1 MIEPSPIPSALLD
14 GARTQAK
21 AYLRLDSTEDDALID
36 QLVADA
42 AALAEAFTAQRL
54 LIRTGVEQ
62 VPAQSS
68 WTRIST
74 APVRALV
81 SVEALTGDGAAQAVP
96 ASAYQ
101 LDVTAEGD
109 GWVRVMGPIAGP
121 RLRLTLLAGLAANW
135 AALPEP
141 VRLGILRL
149 TAHSYSH
156 RDAAQDAGPPAA
168 VAALLRPWRRMR
180 VA

>member
-14 GARTQAK
+14 GARGQAK
-21 AYLRLDSTEDDALID
+21 AYLRLDSTEEDGLID

-42 AALAEAFTAQRL
+42 VSLAEAFTAQRL

-62 VPAQSS
+62 IPARSS

-74 APVRALV
+74 APVRALAL
-81 SVEALTGDGAAQAVP
+81 VEAVAGDGTAQAV
-96 ASAYQ
+96 AATSYQ

-109 GWVRVMGPIAGP
+109 GWLRVTGSVPAA
-121 RLRLTLLAGLAANW
+121 RLRLTLSAGLAANW
-135 AALPEP
+135 AALPDAL
-141 VRLGILRL
+141 RLGILRL

-180 VA
+180 LA